1 MRVTEYATL
10 YDKSPI
16 MSLQVSKNDTVSTEI
31 VQLVATIKRQLKAQ
45 GLTYKEV
52 GRALKLS
59 EASVKRI
66 FASERFTV
74 LRLAQVS
81 QLLGFTLAELL
92 QESASSL
99 PPLETLTRE
108 QETQLVSDEKLLL
121 VAVCS
126 LNHWSLSD
134 ITDIYQITKADA
146 VKRLRILD
154 HLGLIELLPGDRIRR
169 RAKRDFDWIPDGPI
183 RSYFSKQ
190 GLPDFLQGPFNRQE
204 ESLDFANG
212 MLTRAAQSELRLE
225 LRRLRSKLITLHE
238 QSIPSPLDE
247 KDGIGLLLAIR
258 QWEPRAFRRIRRAT
272 PGAPSTHGVIAKP
285 AATVGIGLSLIRSKT
300 RDSL

>member
-1 MRVTEYATL
+1 MT
-10 YDKSPI
+10 P
-16 MSLQVSKNDTVSTEI
+16 QVSKSDTVSAEI
-31 VQLVATIKRQLKAQ
+31 VQLVATIKRELKAQ

-92 QESASSL
+92 QESTSSL

-108 QETQLVSDEKLLL
+108 QETQLISDEKLLL

-134 ITDIYQITKADA
+134 ITDIYQISKSDA

-154 HLGLIELLPGDRIRR
+154 RMGIIELLPGDRIRR

-190 GLPDFLQGPFNRQE
+190 GLSDFLTGPFDPAD
-204 ESLDFANG
+204 ESLDFAHG
-212 MLTRAAQSELRLE
+212 MLTRSAQAELKLE
-225 LRRLRSKLITLHE
+225 LRRLRSKLVTLHE
-238 QSIPSPLDE
+238 QSIPAPLSE
-247 KDGIGLLLAIR
+247 KDGIGVLLAIR
-258 QWEPRAFRRIRRAT
+258 RWEPIAFRRIRRVT
-272 PGAPSTHGVIAKP
+272 PSASAAQNSTLRPPASLAIGVP
-285 AATVGIGLSLIRSKT
+285 T
-300 RDSL
+300 RP

>member
-1 MRVTEYATL
+1 MTR
-10 YDKSPI
+10 
-16 MSLQVSKNDTVSTEI
+16 QVSKSDTVSTEI

-74 LRLAQVS
+74 SRLAQVS

-92 QESASSL
+92 HEATSSL

-108 QETQLVSDEKLLL
+108 QESQLISDDKLLL

-126 LNHWSLSD
+126 LNHWSLAD
-134 ITDIYQITKADA
+134 ILDVYQITKLEA

-154 HLGLIELLPGDRIRR
+154 RMGIIELLPGDRIRR

-190 GLPDFLQGPFNRQE
+190 GLTDFLTGPFDPAD
-204 ESLDFANG
+204 ESLDFAHG
-212 MLTRAAQSELRLE
+212 MLTRSAQAELKLE
-225 LRRLRSKLITLHE
+225 LRRLRNKLVTLHE
-238 QSIPSPLDE
+238 QSVPAALAE

-258 QWEPRAFRRIRRAT
+258 QWEPIAFRRIRRAT
-272 PGAPSTHGVIAKP
+272 PNASAPTISAARP
-285 AATVGIGLSLIRSKT
+285 AATLAIGVPTKSLKNT
-300 RDSL
+300 DHP

>member
-1 MRVTEYATL
+1 
-10 YDKSPI
+10 
-16 MSLQVSKNDTVSTEI
+16 MSAEI

-52 GRALKLS
+52 GHALKLS

-74 LRLAQVS
+74 SRLAQVS
-81 QLLGFTLAELL
+81 QLLGFTLVELL
-92 QESASSL
+92 QEATSSL

-108 QETQLVSDEKLLL
+108 QEAQLIADDKLLL

-126 LNHWSLSD
+126 LNHWSLTD
-134 ITDIYQITKADA
+134 ITETYQIAKADA

-154 HLGLIELLPGDRIRR
+154 RMGIIELLPGDRIRR

-190 GLPDFLQGPFNRQE
+190 GLTDFLAGPFDTAH
-204 ESLDFANG
+204 ESLDFAHG
-212 MLTRAAQSELRLE
+212 MLTQSAQAELKLE
-225 LRRLRSKLITLHE
+225 LRRLRSKLVSLHE
-238 QSIPSPLDE
+238 QSIPAPLSE

-258 QWEPRAFRRIRRAT
+258 RWEPIEFRRIRRAT
-272 PGAPSTHGVIAKP
+272 PGASAPAIAIVKPP
-285 AATVGIGLSLIRSKT
+285 AAFAIGVPTRSLKDSK
-300 RDSL
+300 R

>member
-1 MRVTEYATL
+1 
-10 YDKSPI
+10 
-16 MSLQVSKNDTVSTEI
+16 VSTEI

-74 LRLAQVS
+74 MRLAQVS

-92 QESASSL
+92 QESTSSL

-108 QETQLVSDEKLLL
+108 QETQLISDDKLLL

-126 LNHWSLSD
+126 LNHWSLAD
-134 ITDIYQITKADA
+134 ILDVYQITKADA

-154 HLGLIELLPGDRIRR
+154 RMGIIELLPGDRIRR

-190 GLPDFLQGPFNRQE
+190 GLSDFLTGPFDPAD
-204 ESLDFANG
+204 ESLDFAHG
-212 MLTRAAQSELRLE
+212 MLTRSAQAELKLE
-225 LRRLRSKLITLHE
+225 LRRLRSKLVTLHE
-238 QSIPSPLDE
+238 QSIPAALSE

-258 QWEPRAFRRIRRAT
+258 QWEPLAFRRIRRAI
-272 PGAPSTHGVIAKP
+272 PSASAPTISTVRPP
-285 AATVGIGLSLIRSKT
+285 AILAIGMATRHSK
-300 RDSL
+300 DNDLP

>member
-1 MRVTEYATL
+1 
-10 YDKSPI
+10 
-16 MSLQVSKNDTVSTEI
+16 VSAEI
-31 VQLVATIKRQLKAQ
+31 IQLVATLKRQLKAQ

-74 LRLAQVS
+74 TRLAQVS

-92 QESASSL
+92 QESTSSL

-126 LNHWSLSD
+126 LNHWSLAD
-134 ITDIYQITKADA
+134 ILDVYQITKLEA
-146 VKRLRILD
+146 VKRLRVLD
-154 HLGLIELLPGDRIRR
+154 RMGIIELLPGDRIRR

-183 RSYFSKQ
+183 RRFFAKQ
-190 GLPDFLQGPFNRQE
+190 GLPDFLAGKFDHE
-204 ESLDFANG
+204 LFEFAHG
-212 MLTRAAQSELRLE
+212 MLTVSAQAELKLE
-225 LRRLRSKLITLHE
+225 LRRLRSKLVALHE
-238 QSIPSPLDE
+238 QSISAPLSE
-247 KDGIGLLLAIR
+247 KDGVGLLLAFR
-258 QWEPRAFRRIRRAT
+258 QWEPPAFRRMRQTMPRTTTRQDA
-272 PGAPSTHGVIAKP
+272 VAKP
-285 AATVGIGLSLIRSKT
+285 VTLGIGPQSRASKN
-300 RDSL
+300 

>member
-1 MRVTEYATL
+1 MMDL
-10 YDKSPI
+10 G
-16 MSLQVSKNDTVSTEI
+16 VSKTNTVSTEI

-74 LRLAQVS
+74 SRLAQVG

-92 QESASSL
+92 QESTSSL

-108 QETQLVSDEKLLL
+108 QETQLISDDKLLL

-126 LNHWSLSD
+126 LNHWSLTD
-134 ITDIYQITKADA
+134 ITDVYQITKTDA

-154 HLGLIELLPGDRIRR
+154 RLGLIELLPGDRIRR

-183 RSYFSKQ
+183 RSFFSKQ
-190 GLPDFLQGPFNRQE
+190 GLTDFLTGPFDPTD
-204 ESLDFANG
+204 ESLDFAHG
-212 MLTRAAQSELRLE
+212 MLTASAQTELKLE
-225 LRRLRSKLITLHE
+225 LRRLRSKLVTLHE
-238 QSIPSPLDE
+238 QSVPVPLNE

-258 QWEPRAFRRIRRAT
+258 QWEPLAFRRLRRSV
-272 PGAPSTHGVIAKP
+272 PRESIAPRVVLKP
-285 AATVGIGLSLIRSKT
+285 AIALGIGLNPLFPKNGEA
-300 RDSL
+300 LK